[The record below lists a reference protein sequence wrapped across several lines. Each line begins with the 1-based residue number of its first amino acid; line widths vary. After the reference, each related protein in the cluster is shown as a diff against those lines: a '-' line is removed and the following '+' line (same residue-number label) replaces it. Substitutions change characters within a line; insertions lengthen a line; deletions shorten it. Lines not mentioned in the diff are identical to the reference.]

1 MSAEAGAK
9 KGKKTAL
16 FSGITALTA
25 VYLKFQGAILAAFKA
40 GGLLK
45 FAWIF
50 KSGWTML
57 LSLGLYTM
65 AFGWRFAVGLVLLL
79 LIHEGGHWIW
89 MKAYGLD
96 PKAPV
101 FIPFVGAYVA
111 MNKLPAD
118 AATHAWVAYAGP
130 FVGGL
135 GALALYL
142 IGLVSNTTWLMAA
155 GSAGFLL
162 NLFQLVPAK
171 PLDGGFIVGAI
182 SKWFLLIGFVFL
194 AILTIYLQSFILILI
209 TFFSGRS
216 LWGQFFGGRNAPKD
230 IYSGGAK
237 TVKELEEMITKPE
250 TQASQTA
257 GNSPQSSGQQRGAGG
272 WQKFAIGTAYI
283 GLTLALGFLYTYSAI
298 TTAAKSGLSAKL
310 GSAEPSDVSL
320 VTGSSKTSGSS
331 SNSGSFSRIYEIF
344 RGSISESLGKYDDAI
359 DAFSK
364 VIVEKPDNFVLY
376 QLRGGAYFKSG
387 QYQKA
392 VDDFSKSIEL
402 SATYVPYFLYL
413 DRGKA
418 YLRLAQYQK
427 AIDDCSQALKLNPK
441 CANAFFYRAQ
451 AYEKLNKKELAEK
464 DFDKAKELGCKLS
477 DK

>member
-1 MSAEAGAK
+1 MSIQAGAK

-16 FSGITALTA
+16 FSGIGALTA
-25 VYLKFQGAILAAFKA
+25 VYLKFQGAILAAIKA

-65 AFGWRFAVGLVLLL
+65 AFGWRFGVCLVLLL
-79 LIHEGGHWIW
+79 LVHEGGHWLW

-142 IGLVSNTTWLMAA
+142 IGFASNTTWLMAA

-182 SKWFLLIGFVFL
+182 SKWFLLFGFVL
-194 AILTIYLQSFILILI
+194 LVILTICLHSFILILV

-216 LWGQFFGGRNAPKD
+216 LWEQFFKGRSAPKD

-237 TVKELEEMITKPE
+237 TVKELEEMITRPE
-250 TQASQTA
+250 GEAKETA
-257 GNSPQSSGQQRGAGG
+257 GHSPGLSAEQRAAGG
-272 WQKFAIGTAYI
+272 WQKFAIGAAYI
-283 GLTLALGFLYTYSAI
+283 GLTLSLGFLYTYSSAK
-298 TTAAKSGLSAKL
+298 TLAKGGFSSKLDSSWGAGQSTGSPASEQSAKS
-310 GSAEPSDVSL
+310 E
-320 VTGSSKTSGSS
+320 
-331 SNSGSFSRIYEIF
+331 
-344 RGSISESLGKYDDAI
+344 DAI
-359 DAFSK
+359 K
-364 VIVEKPDNFVLY
+364 VYSEKIKQKPDSWLAYSLRAESFLKSEHYQQAADDCSKALALMPASPAFHLPYFVYLT
-376 QLRGGAYFKSG
+376 RGEAYLSLG

-392 VDDFSKSIEL
+392 LKDCSRAIEL
-402 SATYVPYFLYL
+402 TPTCADAYFFRSQVYDKL
-413 DRGKA
+413 D
-418 YLRLAQYQK
+418 Q
-427 AIDDCSQALKLNPK
+427 
-441 CANAFFYRAQ
+441 
-451 AYEKLNKKELAEK
+451 KELSVKDMSKAE
-464 DFDKAKELGCKLS
+464 ELGFKS
-477 DK
+477 AK